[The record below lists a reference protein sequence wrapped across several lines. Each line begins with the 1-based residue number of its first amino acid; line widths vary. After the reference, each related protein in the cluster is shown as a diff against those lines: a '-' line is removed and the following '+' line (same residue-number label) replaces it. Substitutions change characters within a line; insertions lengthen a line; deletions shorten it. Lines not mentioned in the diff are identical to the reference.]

1 MVDVGL
7 DGAGSWQ
14 AAPGLLSQQAGGTDL
29 GFLATPAPQPCDG
42 IPSGQPGDCSSS
54 QQPEEPLVEALW
66 GPWGSGPSLCPW
78 EATSSC
84 PGSCSPRAGPT
95 RSLHLP
101 VGPEHPGCVGAAELG
116 QPGLRALH
124 PMPSAGASLW
134 DLWYQGRDI
143 PGPRPY

>member
-66 GPWGSGPSLCPW
+66 GALGLWAQP
-78 EATSSC
+78 
-84 PGSCSPRAGPT
+84 
-95 RSLHLP
+95 LP
-101 VGPEHPGCVGAAELG
+101 VGGHQLLPGELLAQGWPHEEPSSPSGA
-116 QPGLRALH
+116 
-124 PMPSAGASLW
+124 
-134 DLWYQGRDI
+134 
-143 PGPRPY
+143 